1 MKKTKILAL
10 TCAAALV
17 AACAGMRG
25 DQRANDAEYSQK
37 ALAMMKASFK
47 ERGQA
52 KLDRLDQDD
61 MQKLCSQY
69 EGKPLPKDVAEKVE
83 KEQQALIKYPADGKY
98 VGDFKSGERIAQSG
112 QGKQFND
119 NPDNPNGANCYAC
132 HQLSKAELSFGTIGP
147 SLYNFGKIR
156 GYTPEMQKYAYSKV
170 YNSLAFAACSSMP
183 RFGHSKIL
191 TEAQI
196 KDVVALLMD
205 PKSPINQ

>member
-1 MKKTKILAL
+1 MKKTHILAL
-10 TCAAALV
+10 AIGGALV
-17 AACAGMRG
+17 AACAGMG
-25 DQRANDAEYSQK
+25 ASDQRYTEQAT
-37 ALAMMKASFK
+37 AMMKASFK

-61 MQKLCSQY
+61 MQRECSKY
-69 EGKPLPKDVAEKVE
+69 EGKAMPKEVVERLEKA
-83 KEQQALIKYPADGKY
+83 QQALIKFPADGNLM
-98 VGDFKSGERIAQSG
+98 GDFRAGERVAQSG
-112 QGKQFND
+112 QGMQFSD
-119 NPDNPNGANCYAC
+119 NPANPAGANCYAC
-132 HQLSKAELSFGTIGP
+132 HQLSKTELSFGTIGP

-156 GYTPEMQKYAYSKV
+156 GYTPEMQKYAFSKI
-170 YNSLAFAACSSMP
+170 YNSQAFSACSNMP

>member
-1 MKKTKILAL
+1 MKKTHILAL
-10 TCAAALV
+10 ATGAVLV
-17 AACAGMRG
+17 AACAGMQQG
-25 DQRANDAEYSQK
+25 NDAESAQK

-47 ERGQA
+47 DRGQA
-52 KLDRLDQDD
+52 KLDRLEQDD

-69 EGKPLPKDVAEKVE
+69 EGKPMPREVADKLEKA
-83 KEQQALIKYPADGKY
+83 QQALIKYPADGNLM
-98 VGDFKSGERIAQSG
+98 GDHKSGERIAQSG
-112 QGKQFND
+112 QGMQYSD
-119 NPDNPNGANCYAC
+119 DPSRPAGANCYAC

-156 GYTPEMQKYAYSKV
+156 GYSPEMQKYAYSKV
-170 YNSLAFAACSSMP
+170 YNSQAFSACSSMP